1 MIYHL
6 NIHLNLLTVLL
17 KNASVVAE
25 TQHIAI
31 KESQEAVTDYMVQEW
46 GEQQEKVR
54 FLEVTIEEP
63 YAIVTWS
70 IEDLRGEAILLRKE
84 GYWQLMNISSR
95 VFGLKDFEQADIP
108 FDVAQRMLRLHHQK
122 LGY

>member
-1 MIYHL
+1 
-6 NIHLNLLTVLL
+6 LL

-25 TQHIAI
+25 TQHVAI
-31 KESQEAVTDYMVQEW
+31 REGQQVVTDYMVSEW
-46 GEQQEKVR
+46 GEQQENVR
-54 FLEVTIEEP
+54 FLEVTIDEP

-70 IEDLRGEAILLRKE
+70 IEDLRGDAILLRKK
-84 GYWQLMNISSR
+84 GYWQLMHISSGI
-95 VFGLKDFEQADIP
+95 FGLKDFDHADVP

>member
-1 MIYHL
+1 MI
-6 NIHLNLLTVLL
+6 
-17 KNASVVAE
+17 
-25 TQHIAI
+25 
-31 KESQEAVTDYMVQEW
+31 QEW

-95 VFGLKDFEQADIP
+95 IFGLKDFEQADIP